1 MRKSSQRHRVA
12 VNSYDPTLVARRE
25 AQIMESLYS
34 RRRATAREVLADLPD
49 PPGYS
54 AVRKMLEILEAKG
67 YVTHE
72 RESRRYVYSPAVPRE
87 QAGRSVLQRAV
98 ATFFEGS
105 VEAAV
110 TALLTEGDTHLSEA
124 KLKRIAAMARRAA
137 SEGR

>member
-1 MRKSSQRHRVA
+1 MDT
-12 VNSYDPTLVARRE
+12 YDPTLVARRE

-34 RRRATAREVLADLPD
+34 RRRATAREVLADLPEA
-49 PPGYS
+49 PGYS

-72 RESRRYVYSPAVPRE
+72 RESRRYVYSPAVPRD
-87 QAGRSVLQRAV
+87 QAGRSVLKRAV

-110 TALLTEGDTHLSEA
+110 TALLAEGDTRLSQAE
-124 KLKRIAAMARRAA
+124 LKRIASMARRAA
-137 SEGR
+137 AEGR